1 MTYYLA
7 GQSGDSY
14 RGATVH
20 RDRECAD
27 LGTPTRPLAESTIEA
42 TKDIEFCPNCAG
54 GDETAVCTTELSS
67 GGECGRDKPCPY
79 HD

>member
-1 MTYYLA
+1 MAYYI
-7 GQSGDSY
+7 SGRSGESY

-20 RDRECAD
+20 RDRECPD
-27 LGTPTRPLAESTIEA
+27 LDGPTRPLAKSTIEA
-42 TKDIEFCPNCAG
+42 TKDIEFCPACTG
-54 GDETAVCTTELSS
+54 GDETEVCTVELSS